1 MKGIW
6 GLMTRARMKRP
17 EGRHRRGS
25 AVVEV
30 TLLAPWEFFLFIG
43 VLDFG
48 FYAYSIIST
57 QNAARAAALYA
68 SANSSVSGKQAVA
81 CWYVKREMS
90 ALPNVDMT
98 SDCTSGN
105 LIVNT
110 PLVTGPDGAMAFQ
123 VIVTYQTIPM
133 IPIPGLAG
141 QMSITRIAE
150 MRVKR

>member
-30 TLLAPWEFFLFIG
+30 TLLAPWVFFLFIG

-57 QNAARAAALYA
+57 QNAARVAALYTSA
-68 SANSSVSGKQAVA
+68 SSYSSANRDMA
-81 CWYVKREMS
+81 CIYAKGEMR
-90 ALPNVDMT
+90 ALPNVDMA
-98 SDCTSGN
+98 SNCRSGN
-105 LIVNT
+105 LIVDAQE
-110 PLVTGPDGAMAFQ
+110 VSGPDGSRASQ
-123 VIVTYQTIPM
+123 VSVTYQTIPM

-141 QMSITRIAE
+141 QMTITRIAV
-150 MRVKR
+150 MRVK